1 MEPLSGKVINDEN
14 DELAAL
20 NARTNNPEETVKCRL
35 THEETL
41 SPGELCGLELSIE
54 HVGRPLITSKVDS
67 CITVEST
74 IKSVKPKSGSIYGG
88 QVVDIRG
95 EALNTGEYLED
106 YQVSFGKM
114 DAMVVA
120 VDYNKISVR
129 VPPPSGE
136 EDDGFANIIV
146 KILGVQVESLTGVQY
161 RYDPDRT
168 PMIHSVDR
176 TDNKMVING
185 VGFIGDMVVAVGD
198 YQCQNAEFTA
208 NQIKC
213 TAEQVPAGF
222 YYPRVLSSTYG
233 LAGVADKEA
242 SLISLPPMVDS
253 LRPNVGSV
261 KGGNLLTI
269 RVRPLQ
275 LLFES

>member
-1 MEPLSGKVINDEN
+1 M
-14 DELAAL
+14 
-20 NARTNNPEETVKCRL
+20 NARRTNAEEIVKCRL

-41 SPGELCGLELSIE
+41 PPGDLCGLELSIE
-54 HVGRPLITSKVDS
+54 HVGKPLITSKVDT
-67 CITVEST
+67 CLEIQST
-74 IKSVKPKSGSIYGG
+74 IKSIKPKSGSIYGG

-95 EALNTGEYLED
+95 EALDTGDYLED
-106 YQVSFGKM
+106 YQVSIGKM
-114 DAMVVA
+114 DAMVIA

-136 EDDGFANIIV
+136 EDDGFANVIV
-146 KILGVQVESLTGVQY
+146 KIFGVQIDSFNTVQY

-198 YQCQNAEFTA
+198 YHCQNAEFSS

-222 YYPRVLSSTYG
+222 YYPRVLSSVYG

-242 SLISLPPMVDS
+242 ALISLPPMVDS

-269 RVRPLQ
+269 KVWVGTLI
-275 LLFES
+275 SN